1 MLYELIIGFSPF
13 TGQNNEET
21 LKNIKNLA
29 AEKVNTL
36 NGATAP
42 QMLAYTSSSS
52 YPTLSDLQ
60 AWTNYH
66 KESGRLDNILN
77 KCYECIRDRNKG
89 ELEQHLIKLKK
100 KEKLTHHT
108 LIIKKKTTTIDVHI
122 E

>member
-1 MLYELIIGFSPF
+1 MNFSFLLVILLSLSACLYCKKS
-13 TGQNNEET
+13 

-89 ELEQHLIKLKK
+89 ELEQHLIK
-100 KEKLTHHT
+100 
-108 LIIKKKTTTIDVHI
+108 
-122 E
+122 